1 MTSSRPQ
8 VSSNPSSRIGINPLV
23 LVLYLYS
30 DIKVD
35 RFQGKVLVD
44 NKVVGLD
51 VPVSNTVFVKIREAL
66 DEAQA
71 DLRDPAVKLVSHL
84 E

>member
-1 MTSSRPQ
+1 L
-8 VSSNPSSRIGINPLV
+8 VINLLV
-23 LVLYLYS
+23 LVLYLHS